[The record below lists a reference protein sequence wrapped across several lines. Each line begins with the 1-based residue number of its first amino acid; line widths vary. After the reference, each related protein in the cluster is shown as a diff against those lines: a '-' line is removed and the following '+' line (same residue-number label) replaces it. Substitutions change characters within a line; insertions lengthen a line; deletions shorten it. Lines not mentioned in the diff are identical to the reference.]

1 MKKLTFKNGSPE
13 WLRVRM
19 DHVTATDIASLFG
32 LNPYK
37 SANKVYKS
45 KLVPEVIADNIYM
58 REGRIYEPAVFQAL
72 YLEGIAAEQ
81 PGNGEVV
88 MMIHDECKLSA
99 SLDGYVEKEGKMYVV
114 EAKTTRGKIMSWYE
128 QAPAYYVMQV
138 YAQIAVTGYCGG
150 LLACLG
156 LDSPSPLVVYYIKP
170 NKEIQDLM
178 VEEVNRFWNCIKE
191 NKEFKVKPAYKAV
204 IQKQLYSNV
213 TLIKS

>member
-1 MKKLTFKNGSPE
+1 MKKLKFKNGSPE

-72 YLEGIAAEQ
+72 SMEGIAAEQ
-81 PGNGEVV
+81 PGNGDVV
-88 MMIHDECKLSA
+88 MMIHDDCKLSA
-99 SLDGYVEKEGKMYVV
+99 SLDGYVEKDGKMYVV

-128 QAPAYYVMQV
+128 QAPIYYVLQV
-138 YAQIAVTGYCGG
+138 HAQMAVTGYSGG

-156 LDSPSPLVVYYIKP
+156 LDSPSPLIVYYVKP
-170 NKEIQDLM
+170 DEEIQQLM
-178 VEEVNRFWNCIKE
+178 VKEVNRFWECIKE
-191 NKEFKVKPAYKAV
+191 NVPFKIHTPYKHL
-204 IQKQLYSNV
+204 ISKKIYD
-213 TLIKS
+213 TIKLIKS